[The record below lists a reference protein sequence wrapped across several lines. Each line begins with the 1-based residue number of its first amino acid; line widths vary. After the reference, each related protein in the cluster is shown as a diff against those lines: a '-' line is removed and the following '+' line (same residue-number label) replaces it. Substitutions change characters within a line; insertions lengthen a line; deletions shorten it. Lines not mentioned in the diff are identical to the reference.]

1 MEEKNGKRQFSEIFR
16 YFTPILITIGIF
28 ILGGIQSTVKD
39 IDTKLFSHLT
49 NDEIHCPKSIVV
61 TKPEF
66 EIYQEFRQKQMTEMR
81 DNLTERINGI
91 RVSVDRIIELL
102 ESRKK

>member
-1 MEEKNGKRQFSEIFR
+1 MEEKNGKRQFSEVFR
-16 YFTPILITIGIF
+16 WITPVMITIGIF

-39 IDTKLFSHLT
+39 IDTKLFRHLT
-49 NDEIHCPKSIVV
+49 NDEIHCPKSVVV

-66 EIYQEFRQKQMTEMR
+66 NIYQEFRQKQMTEMR